1 MGMGIVGA
9 PATVPTLDAAEGV
22 APEKQCLRGL
32 IVRYW
37 QAAYDG
43 QRDVTG
49 RAGLMVSRTAPV
61 HEGRTGMLHP
71 PAPGRHIQHRGVM
84 GRPDQGNKAQTPVGY
99 SHGTGVSTGGPATAV
114 LGVVARDTPG
124 VHGVVWGLQRC
135 GAPWECYTGL
145 RGQPAGP
152 GSGDGAEMCAWKDMT
167 VGSSGGQYCGRRGDD
182 VAAWEERSRG
192 ARGVPGGGVLESWE

>member
-1 MGMGIVGA
+1 MGLGIVGA

-49 RAGLMVSRTAPV
+49 RAGLMVSHTAPV

-71 PAPGRHIQHRGVM
+71 PAPGRRIQ
-84 GRPDQGNKAQTPVGY
+84 Q
-99 SHGTGVSTGGPATAV
+99 
-114 LGVVARDTPG
+114 
-124 VHGVVWGLQRC
+124 
-135 GAPWECYTGL
+135 
-145 RGQPAGP
+145 
-152 GSGDGAEMCAWKDMT
+152 
-167 VGSSGGQYCGRRGDD
+167 
-182 VAAWEERSRG
+182 
-192 ARGVPGGGVLESWE
+192 

>member
-1 MGMGIVGA
+1 MLWWAALEGDSRILWLWHRGGDGDGVVGAGGAGCMGLGIVGA

-71 PAPGRHIQHRGVM
+71 PAPGRRIQH
-84 GRPDQGNKAQTPVGY
+84 
-99 SHGTGVSTGGPATAV
+99 
-114 LGVVARDTPG
+114 
-124 VHGVVWGLQRC
+124 
-135 GAPWECYTGL
+135 
-145 RGQPAGP
+145 
-152 GSGDGAEMCAWKDMT
+152 
-167 VGSSGGQYCGRRGDD
+167 
-182 VAAWEERSRG
+182 
-192 ARGVPGGGVLESWE
+192 